1 MPGMHETILAF
12 DFGLRRIGVAV
23 GQQVTGSANPLGIV
37 NNSDSGPDWKRIT
50 ELHEEWQPARLI
62 VGMPSHAD
70 GSRATITDDVDNFV
84 AALRRFQLPV
94 ETVDERFT
102 SAEAAAMLKSERA
115 LGLRKRIRKELLDST
130 SAVLIAESW
139 LRNAPGSG

>member
-1 MPGMHETILAF
+1 MPETILAF

-23 GQQVTGSANPLGIV
+23 GQQVTRSANPLGIV
-37 NNSDSGPDWKRIT
+37 NNSDAGPDWNRIT
-50 ELHEEWQPARLI
+50 QLREEWQPARFV
-62 VGMPSHAD
+62 VGMPAHAD
-70 GSRATITDDVDNFV
+70 GSRASIADEVDSFI
-84 AALRRFQLPV
+84 AALARFQLPV

-102 SAEAAAMLKSERA
+102 SVEAAAMLKSERA
-115 LGLRKRIRKELLDST
+115 MRLRGRIRKELVDST